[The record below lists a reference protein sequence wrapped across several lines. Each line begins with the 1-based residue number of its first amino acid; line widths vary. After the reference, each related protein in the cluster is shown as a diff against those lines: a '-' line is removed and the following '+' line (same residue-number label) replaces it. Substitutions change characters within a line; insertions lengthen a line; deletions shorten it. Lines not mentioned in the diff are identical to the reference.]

1 MTEHTDD
8 TAAHSESRLTR
19 YRRLVVNRLCE
30 HTTLTVADLADEIA
44 VFEHDAPLDEVPPM
58 TVVDIYTELCQ
69 THLPELARASLVVYD
84 EEHELVSRP
93 GYGQDTSVTVSE
105 CHLSS
110 TDDSESS

>member
-8 TAAHSESRLTR
+8 TTDHSESRLTQ
-19 YRRLVVNRLCE
+19 YRRLIVDRLCE

-44 VFEHDAPLDEVPPM
+44 VHQHDAPLDDVPP
-58 TVVDIYTELCQ
+58 TAVVDIYTELCR
-69 THLPELARASLVVYD
+69 THLPELARASLVAYD

-93 GYGQDTSVTVSE
+93 GCGLDTSVPVSE
-105 CHLSS
+105 CQLPS